1 MLKKSCATFVQVRAI
16 LLPRHPVYQPLRL
29 CRDYIY
35 PSLNGMKI
43 SFSHL
48 FTLLPTIKMSF
59 RPPRSLPILTLF
71 HNVKSERSKAAL
83 ALLQSKQKNASG
95 EEKYRIDVIDENQ
108 QTPTDT
114 QLKQVASFLKSPTPW
129 KEMMLNDQITNAHD
143 AFKALKEK
151 PDLLNCPILV
161 DWEKGKA
168 VMGSPTL
175 EAVEKLIQERN
186 K

>member
-1 MLKKSCATFVQVRAI
+1 
-16 LLPRHPVYQPLRL
+16 
-29 CRDYIY
+29 
-35 PSLNGMKI
+35 
-43 SFSHL
+43 
-48 FTLLPTIKMSF
+48 MSF

-83 ALLQSKQKNASG
+83 ALLQNKQKNASG

-108 QTPTDT
+108 QAPTDT
-114 QLKQVASFLKSPTPW
+114 QLKQ
-129 KEMMLNDQITNAHD
+129 ITNEHD

-151 PDLLNCPILV
+151 PDLLNCPIVV

-175 EAVEKLIQERN
+175 EAIEKLIQERN

>member
-1 MLKKSCATFVQVRAI
+1 
-16 LLPRHPVYQPLRL
+16 
-29 CRDYIY
+29 
-35 PSLNGMKI
+35 
-43 SFSHL
+43 
-48 FTLLPTIKMSF
+48 MSF

-83 ALLQSKQKNASG
+83 ALLQNKQKNASG
-95 EEKYRIDVIDENQ
+95 EEKYRIDVVDENQ

-114 QLKQVASFLKSPTPW
+114 QLKQVASFLNSPTPW
-129 KEMMLNDQITNAHD
+129 KEMLLNDQITNAND

-151 PDLLNCPILV
+151 PDLLNCPIVV

-168 VMGSPTL
+168 VIGSPTL
-175 EAVEKLIQERN
+175 DAVKKLIQERN